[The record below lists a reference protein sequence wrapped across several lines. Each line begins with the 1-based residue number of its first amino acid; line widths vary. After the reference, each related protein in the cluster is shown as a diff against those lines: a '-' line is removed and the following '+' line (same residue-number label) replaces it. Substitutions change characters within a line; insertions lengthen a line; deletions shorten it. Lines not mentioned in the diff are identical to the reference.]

1 MSSYF
6 KMCQQEPN
14 SDLGHDR
21 DRHENSDRQSKQLLR
36 ENFRLSC
43 EVWVMWHF

>member
-6 KMCQQEPN
+6 KMCQQAPN

-21 DRHENSDRQSKQLLR
+21 DRHMKTVTDNLNNCWEKILD
-36 ENFRLSC
+36 
-43 EVWVMWHF
+43 